1 MTAARILLLLASVA
15 GTGDLIAPALSA
27 AQGASAPP
35 GAQTPP
41 AVAPPAATPARPAN
55 ATARPTATKKD
66 DDLDGIGDRVAAIFK
81 RPVHPTFG
89 SVAPGGG
96 ITAGI
101 GFKPAPWMHERLSYS
116 AKALASIRK
125 YWLVETTLDW
135 KDDGPFGAEV
145 FGRLRNMPQLRY
157 YGLGAD
163 SSRDDAVNFRHFD
176 RVAGG
181 RAWVDA
187 TPWLRIGGRAEHLW
201 PELGAGTKS
210 NLASIETRFDDLTA
224 PGFTSFQSMWHTE
237 ALFTASMPRRPLRSP
252 DPDADDLPGTG
263 GDYQVSLGRF
273 DDGGHGTS
281 FRRIEVELQQR
292 FVRDADRRLTLHLFF
307 SDSQP
312 FGKNR
317 VPFHLMRTA
326 GGISQLVGYH
336 ETLLGT
342 DETRATLRGFSTF
355 RFRDRSLLVANA
367 EYRFPV
373 RGPVS
378 ATVFLD
384 LGNVAPRASDLWR
397 DGVKRS
403 VGFSLSAMHKHK
415 SLIRFDVGFGGGEGI
430 HTFIA
435 MGRGFG
441 F

>member
-1 MTAARILLLLASVA
+1 MTAARILLVLASIA
-15 GTGDLIAPALSA
+15 GAGDLIAPAESA
-27 AQGASAPP
+27 AQGASTPP
-35 GAQTPP
+35 GQQAPP
-41 AVAPPAATPARPAN
+41 AVAPPATTPSRPVSTTN
-55 ATARPTATKKD
+55 KKD
-66 DDLDGIGDRVAAIFK
+66 DDLEGIGDRVAAIFT

-101 GFKPAPWMHERLSYS
+101 GFKPAAWMHERLSYS

-125 YWLVETTLDW
+125 YWLVETSLDW
-135 KDDGPFGAEV
+135 KDTGPFGAEA

-157 YGLGAD
+157 YGLGPD
-163 SSRDDAVNFRHFD
+163 SLRDDAVNFRHFD

-187 TPWLRIGGRAEHLW
+187 TPWLTIGGRAEHLW
-201 PELGAGTKS
+201 PSLGAGTKS
-210 NLASIETRFDDLTA
+210 NLPSLETKFDDFTA
-224 PGFTSFQSMWHTE
+224 PGFASFQSMWHTE
-237 ALFTASMPRRPLRSP
+237 ALVTASLPRRPLPST
-252 DPDADDLPGTG
+252 DPDADDLPVTG

-292 FVRDADRRLTLHLFF
+292 FVRDADRRLTLHLLF

-312 FGKNR
+312 FDGNR

-367 EYRFPV
+367 EYRFPL

-384 LGNVAPRASDLWR
+384 IGNVAPRASDLWQ

-415 SLIRFDVGFGGGEGI
+415 SLVRFDVGFGGGEGI